1 MPAMPDMITERLDRI
16 LYILPLAARDGGVQ
30 LTELARALDCE
41 PADVMRDL
49 QEVTAREF
57 YHPPGSTDQLQIY
70 IEGDHV
76 EVWTPAEFR
85 QPVRLNARE
94 ALALGIGLRMLASEA
109 HADKRDRI
117 LELAAR
123 LEQQL
128 VPAEDDAAGRIP
140 VREAAPAYQLSDVL
154 FDAPAVESRATAQ
167 SAWSVSV
174 EPGDDGF
181 RSDLADAADRKR
193 RCRILYLKP
202 GAHEPVWRDIAPYML
217 VHASGTWYVL
227 AHDASRDDVR
237 VFRMDRM
244 LLVEMTDE
252 SFDPPADLDARAFV
266 GDGPGVYRPA
276 ADADI
281 VTVRYRPRIARW
293 IEERTAC
300 ERAHDGSV
308 IVRHHVT
315 DPQWIIR
322 HVLQYG
328 AEAEVL
334 EPATVRERVASAAL
348 RLSA

>member
-1 MPAMPDMITERLDRI
+1 MITERLDRI
-16 LYILPLAARDGGVQ
+16 LHILPLAARDGGVK
-30 LTELARALDCE
+30 LTDLARALDCE
-41 PADVMRDL
+41 PADIMRDL

-94 ALALGIGLRMLASEA
+94 ALALGIGLRMLAAEA
-109 HADKRDRI
+109 QADNRNRI

-123 LEQQL
+123 LERQL
-128 VPAEDDAAGRIP
+128 VPAEDDATDRMP
-140 VREAAPAYQLSDVL
+140 VREPVPGYGLPDALSAAPA
-154 FDAPAVESRATAQ
+154 AEGPAGDQ
-167 SAWSVSV
+167 PAWSMSV

-181 RSDLADAADRKR
+181 RSDLADAATQQR

-202 GAHEPVWRDIAPYML
+202 GAREPVWRDIAPYML

-244 LLVEMTDE
+244 LRVELTDE

-266 GDGPGVYRPA
+266 GDGPGVYRPSA
-276 ADADI
+276 EADI

-293 IEERTAC
+293 IEERTSCA
-300 ERAHDGSV
+300 RARDGSV

-328 AEAEVL
+328 ADAEVL
-334 EPATVRERVASAAL
+334 EPTTVRERVASAAL